1 MNGSAGKEVMTPDQQ
16 RASRPAR
23 SEGQH
28 DGGGAPSL
36 DTDLFPRPLTA
47 PAPSPALGDG
57 SGSGRELP
65 RWLSVDQIRKMQR
78 MRRETVLD
86 AMLSGELPFEQR
98 GRIRYARLSDVL
110 AWEERRLARDTEPL
124 RGLVHPAL
132 ADLA

>member
-1 MNGSAGKEVMTPDQQ
+1 MTPEQQ
-16 RASRPAR
+16 RVNPPATTPR
-23 SEGQH
+23 AADPLGV
-28 DGGGAPSL
+28 PSL
-36 DTDLFPRPLTA
+36 DTDLFPRPPTA
-47 PAPSPALGDG
+47 PAPSPPLDNG
-57 SGSGRELP
+57 SVSGRELP

-78 MRRETVLD
+78 MRRETVLE

-110 AWEERRLARDTEPL
+110 VWEERRLARDAEPL

>member
-1 MNGSAGKEVMTPDQQ
+1 MAPEQQ
-16 RASRPAR
+16 RAKTPATTEPR
-23 SEGQH
+23 AENPPGV
-28 DGGGAPSL
+28 PSL
-36 DTDLFPRPLTA
+36 DTDLFSRSPTA
-47 PAPSPALGDG
+47 PTPPPALDSGF
-57 SGSGRELP
+57 GSGRELP

-78 MRRETVLD
+78 MRRETILD

-110 AWEERRLARDTEPL
+110 VWEERRLARDAQPQ